1 VTALRPPRLVLFDI
15 DGTLVLAR
23 GAGRRAM
30 GQALVETFGTA
41 GPIADYDFRGKTDPR
56 IVLDLM
62 GAAGIEAQRIR
73 AAMADCFDAYAH
85 ALEAAL
91 AGGGVE
97 VLPGVS
103 ELVGDLAARDNVVLG
118 LLTGNIEAG
127 ARVKLADGTVAA
139 LPAGRL
145 RLRRRRPELPAAD
158 RDGAR
163 AAALGTGIHAGPG
176 RRHRRHAARRG
187 VRACLRRGGGRRRD
201 RFPPA
206 RRPAGVPPG
215 PPVQG
220 PVRHRRRRGSPAIA
234 ISGLTAVS
242 LLIVWLHVLSVS
254 IWIGGL
260 FYQSYVLLPAA
271 RRSGDVRAFL
281 EPARRG
287 RVIAW
292 VAACVVVLTGLY
304 NVTQLGGVERMM
316 QGGGTALAGKFLLVL
331 VMISLNA
338 HRDFAHLP
346 RLAASGDA
354 RGLRAIAMLDHAV
367 LLLAVVVIYLGLLVS
382 RTGH

>member
-1 VTALRPPRLVLFDI
+1 
-15 DGTLVLAR
+15 
-23 GAGRRAM
+23 M
-30 GQALVETFGTA
+30 
-41 GPIADYDFRGKTDPR
+41 
-56 IVLDLM
+56 
-62 GAAGIEAQRIR
+62 
-73 AAMADCFDAYAH
+73 
-85 ALEAAL
+85 
-91 AGGGVE
+91 
-97 VLPGVS
+97 
-103 ELVGDLAARDNVVLG
+103 
-118 LLTGNIEAG
+118 
-127 ARVKLADGTVAA
+127 
-139 LPAGRL
+139 
-145 RLRRRRPELPAAD
+145 
-158 RDGAR
+158 
-163 AAALGTGIHAGPG
+163 
-176 RRHRRHAARRG
+176 
-187 VRACLRRGGGRRRD
+187 
-201 RFPPA
+201 
-206 RRPAGVPPG
+206 
-215 PPVQG
+215 
-220 PVRHRRRRGSPAIA
+220 
-234 ISGLTAVS
+234 S